1 MSGWVYGYMSY
12 LFCRGGCLGVWV
24 SECVDGV
31 CRSCR
36 VCREFATSFLGVAW
50 KNGAPNLLMHV
61 RRVSKFVR
69 QVGWNRRRDVLEFA
83 PRQTRNDS
91 LETAVC

>member
-1 MSGWVYGYMSY
+1 MFAASFQCGCVGAWVGVWV
-12 LFCRGGCLGVWV
+12 GGCLGGCMATCLICFVEVDVLGVWV

-61 RRVSKFVR
+61 RRVSKI
-69 QVGWNRRRDVLEFA
+69 
-83 PRQTRNDS
+83 
-91 LETAVC
+91 